1 MNPSQPQP
9 EATLD
14 LARVERLIGELE
26 AEVAHASPDA
36 PGVTDLREEIAT
48 LKSLIASPR
57 PRAHWVTEGLHA
69 LRGAATAAR
78 GEIAR
83 DGFYLTEIGRLLGL

>member
-1 MNPSQPQP
+1 MTDPQTQP
-9 EATLD
+9 TLD
-14 LARVERLIGELE
+14 LAKVERLIAELE

-48 LKSLIASPR
+48 LRSLIGSPR
-57 PRAHWVTEGLHA
+57 PRAHWVAEGLHA

-83 DGFYLTEIGRLLGL
+83 DGFYLTEIGRLLGI